1 MRMDKTQKRMMLVM
15 PLIFMFMFSGM
26 PAGLIL
32 YWCCSNIFTI
42 FQQAIIL
49 HNTPSSSDASED
61 DVNRKKYFK
70 GNGGNK

>member
-1 MRMDKTQKRMMLVM
+1 MLIM

-42 FQQAIIL
+42 FQQAVIL
-49 HNTPSSSDASED
+49 HNTPSSNDD
-61 DVNRKKYFK
+61 DVIDTKK
-70 GNGGNK
+70 NKHIDKKNSNHK

>member
-1 MRMDKTQKRMMLVM
+1 M

-42 FQQAIIL
+42 FQQAVIL
-49 HNTPSSSDASED
+49 HNTPNYDESN
-61 DVNRKKYFK
+61 DVSIEKKHLKKRNDSNR
-70 GNGGNK
+70 